1 MDAASKKFNSEITRL
16 EREKEGLVKEKS
28 VLLEKIGDKKR
39 KISALRKQ
47 LRKVEKADQKAR
59 FKKRTNSFFSLKVKL
74 YLPVLALTVVLSL
87 IYANAIVPFAS
98 LGFVSTYYPLA
109 TPFLIFF
116 ISLICLIVS
125 IFYFALYQ
133 LIQNSKKAKVL
144 PE

>member
-1 MDAASKKFNSEITRL
+1 MDASSKKLNSEIERL

-28 VLLEKIGDKKR
+28 ALLEKIGDKKR

-47 LRKVEKADQKAR
+47 LRKVEKTDQKAR
-59 FKKRTNSFFSLKVKL
+59 SKKRTISFFSLKIKL
-74 YLPVLALTVVLSL
+74 YLPVLTLTIALSL

-98 LGFVSTYYPLA
+98 LDFVSTYYPLA
-109 TPFLIFF
+109 TPFIIFF

-133 LIQNSKKAKVL
+133 LVQNYKKAKVL
-144 PE
+144 QE